1 MKDTEGKV
9 GLAWVSLTDRLS
21 TCAYRGRKKRGQ
33 TMKNTKFIVKVDR
46 GGTHAPEYVQRIDR
60 TPVKMTFNRSLAL
73 LMDKLAA
80 GDTAKSVRNSQR
92 ISEVVSV
99 EVVA

>member
-1 MKDTEGKV
+1 MKD
-9 GLAWVSLTDRLS
+9 
-21 TCAYRGRKKRGQ
+21 
-33 TMKNTKFIVKVDR
+33 TKFIVKVDR